1 LCWDYLPGHSQPMA
15 RTAAMAVFAALAIG
29 ANGEGAKELTDANF
43 DDEVVKSGKFAFVKF
58 LAPW

>member
-1 LCWDYLPGHSQPMA
+1 MVRALSIA
-15 RTAAMAVFAALAIG
+15 VIAACAIG
-29 ANGEGAKELTDANF
+29 AKSDGAKELTDANF

>member
-1 LCWDYLPGHSQPMA
+1 MA
-15 RTAAMAVFAALAIG
+15 HAFSIAVIAALAIG
-29 ANGEGAKELTDANF
+29 VNGEGAKELTDANF

>member
-1 LCWDYLPGHSQPMA
+1 MA